1 MTAASFDVTI
11 ILWPKSPLIEITQTG
26 NKVVLRS
33 MFIQLSFIL
42 YNRPIYKEKRL
53 RIFTNL
59 LKNTSEKN
67 NSNSCRRI
75 GGGAGLF
82 LHSLVAGDAY
92 WWTVGSIRTL
102 VTKCPTILINNA
114 GLWHVVHF
122 LSVAW
127 WSYDEVSQI
136 FYYLSLHF
144 SLLIFMMIFRGI
156 LAVGLRGVRTQS
168 NFSRLLLDQEFI
180 VIVK

>member
-1 MTAASFDVTI
+1 M
-11 ILWPKSPLIEITQTG
+11 
-26 NKVVLRS
+26 
-33 MFIQLSFIL
+33 
-42 YNRPIYKEKRL
+42 
-53 RIFTNL
+53 

-82 LHSLVAGDAY
+82 LHTLVAGDAY

-168 NFSRLLLDQEFI
+168 NFCRLLLDQEFI
-180 VIVK
+180 VIVKWYLFCQDTLFTTFLRRKYRNIFIIINNCLKRCEY